1 MWNSI
6 ETPQNEIAHCVSH
19 THNAF
24 FFFSSLFLLLLLLSL
39 LTVFFFLFVLL
50 KLSPFHFSNQARD
63 GRKRKGVT
71 KIQKKKEKKTHLSKS
86 VILCLVIHF
95 RRVFMPH
102 RHTHT
107 STHNYIYI

>member
-24 FFFSSLFLLLLLLSL
+24 FFFFFSLF
-39 LTVFFFLFVLL
+39 VVVAAVAADRFFFFLFVLL

-71 KIQKKKEKKTHLSKS
+71 KIQKKKRKKNPLVKECNSLSRYSLSKS
-86 VILCLVIHF
+86 IYATQTHA
-95 RRVFMPH
+95 H
-102 RHTHT
+102 KHT
-107 STHNYIYI
+107 

>member
-71 KIQKKKEKKTHLSKS
+71 KIQKKKRKKNPLVKECNSLSRYSLSKS
-86 VILCLVIHF
+86 IYATQTHA
-95 RRVFMPH
+95 H
-102 RHTHT
+102 KHT
-107 STHNYIYI
+107 

>member
-24 FFFSSLFLLLLLLSL
+24 FFFFFSLF
-39 LTVFFFLFVLL
+39 VVVAAVAADRFFFFLFVLL

-71 KIQKKKEKKTHLSKS
+71 KIQKKKKEKKPT
-86 VILCLVIHF
+86 CQ
-95 RRVFMPH
+95 RV
-102 RHTHT
+102 
-107 STHNYIYI
+107 

>member
-1 MWNSI
+1 MWSSI

-71 KIQKKKEKKTHLSKS
+71 KIQKKKRKKNPLVKECNSLSRYSLSKS
-86 VILCLVIHF
+86 IYATQTHA
-95 RRVFMPH
+95 H
-102 RHTHT
+102 KHT
-107 STHNYIYI
+107 